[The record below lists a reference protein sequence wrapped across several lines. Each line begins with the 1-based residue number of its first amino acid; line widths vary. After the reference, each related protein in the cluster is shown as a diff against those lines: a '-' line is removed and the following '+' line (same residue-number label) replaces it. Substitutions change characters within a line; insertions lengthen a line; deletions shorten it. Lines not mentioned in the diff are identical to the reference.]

1 MIEFEKKIRIY
12 SYQLQDIYCC
22 DCFFDGI
29 ARKLF
34 SDEDFDSCD
43 EFIKSLEEKFP
54 DEEFVIKVFSGS
66 ILLVCNAMFKFVI
79 DNKGKFELMRKSCIP
94 DCFNLGE
101 IEILAC
107 LVCVIGIVK
116 ETVTLKKFKLK
127 GALRNYFL
135 YM

>member
-22 DCFFDGI
+22 DCFFDVI

-54 DEEFVIKVFSGS
+54 DEEFVIKVFCGS
-66 ILLVCNAMFKFVI
+66 ILLVCNPMFKFVI
-79 DNKGKFELMRKSCIP
+79 DNKGKFELMRKPCIP

-107 LVCVIGIVK
+107 LVCVIGIVR
-116 ETVTLKKFKLK
+116 ET
-127 GALRNYFL
+127 
-135 YM
+135 